1 MLGTRERA
9 WGRRC
14 VSMSYPFDWT
24 LDLLFSKTRKRSR
37 KRQGP
42 ALGISD
48 FPLEPNTPLAFLTVT
63 RRGMGSLYPTLPPG
77 SPAFGTFW
85 VSLRRARTMEC
96 VWLRVGP

>member
-1 MLGTRERA
+1 MRGTRENV
-9 WGRRC
+9 WGRRS
-14 VSMSYPFDWT
+14 VSMSYPFDLT
-24 LDLLFSKTRKRSR
+24 LNLLFKKKRKRSR

-42 ALGISD
+42 ILGISD
-48 FPLEPNTPLAFLTVT
+48 LLLEPNTPLAFRTVT

-85 VSLRRARTMEC
+85 VPLRRARTMVC